1 MKILKPIVV
10 TLSAI
15 LVLLILATIIAPP
28 VAKNYIIKH
37 SKEMIGRQINI
48 DAICQYFHRIQP
60 HHGIRTPRYQRQR
73 AFRQIRYPG
82 GKSIPLPAIGQ

>member
-48 DAICQYFHRIQP
+48 DGLYANIFTGYSRIT
-60 HHGIRTPRYQRQR
+60 G
-73 AFRQIRYPG
+73 F
-82 GKSIPLPAIGQ
+82 